1 MVIEFQTIADRV
13 RVNIRMTRTLMEI
26 SADYWASVSEYDLN
40 RVTDGTQKPHK
51 IATVILKAT
60 KMLSPPQSSAFR
72 EKSIQ
77 SDGTLNRKVRVLTR
91 GREGKASHSPS
102 DLKQGRKP
110 VSSYMI
116 VLDLKTKKEA
126 PMRDW
131 DEVDSTTE

>member
-13 RVNIRMTRTLMEI
+13 QVNICMTRNLTEI

-40 RVTDGTQKPHK
+40 RVTDGTQKARK
-51 IATVILKAT
+51 IVTIILKAT
-60 KMLSPPQSSAFR
+60 EMLSPPQSSAFR

-77 SDGTLNRKVRVLTR
+77 SDGTLDRKARALT
-91 GREGKASHSPS
+91 EGKDGKARHSPS

-116 VLDLKTKKEA
+116 ILDLKTKKEA
-126 PMRDW
+126 PVRDW
-131 DEVDSTTE
+131 DEVDCTTE

>member
-77 SDGTLNRKVRVLTR
+77 SDGTLNRKVLTR
-91 GREGKASHSPS
+91 GREGKASHSSS
-102 DLKQGRKP
+102 DLKQGRTP